1 MNSITRSKAGAVRT
15 VLGAAIA
22 VLLLLQ
28 TTGFALAAGITGT
41 ISGTLT
47 NAATGAALS
56 GVKLMNSTD
65 LVDHLRAV
73 ARLDQATPL
82 YEEYYRQREQPGR
95 RAHSHALA
103 PSPRHCAPRL
113 DPSARRNRRRGV
125 HRGSKVLRCRDF
137 GGSCRLHR
145 DQKLSRG
152 QSRRRAAS
160 RGRAH
165 PLF

>member
-56 GVKLMNSTD
+56 GVKVS
-65 LVDHLRAV
+65 
-73 ARLDQATPL
+73 
-82 YEEYYRQREQPGR
+82 
-95 RAHSHALA
+95 
-103 PSPRHCAPRL
+103 
-113 DPSARRNRRRGV
+113 
-125 HRGSKVLRCRDF
+125 
-137 GGSCRLHR
+137 
-145 DQKLSRG
+145 
-152 QSRRRAAS
+152 AAS
-160 RGRAH
+160 PAILGMKSGVQPCIGCGFQAG
-165 PLF
+165 